1 MRGGGGGGLA
11 DGGPP
16 SASSSSSSTML
27 SQQEVNLLIPGGS
40 QVSWWPRQGWEAWVQ
55 HGNDQPSREL
65 DAKLD
70 VTPESNGTSISEVA
84 NERNEI
90 FMNERKWLNFDGST
104 KCTSTMQKK
113 KSVN

>member
-27 SQQEVNLLIPGGS
+27 SQQEVNLLIPGN

-55 HGNDQPSREL
+55 RGNNQPSREL
-65 DAKLD
+65 DVKLD

-84 NERNEI
+84 NETKYLD
-90 FMNERKWLNFDGST
+90 ERK
-104 KCTSTMQKK
+104 
-113 KSVN
+113 